1 MELDKF
7 TKEELDEL
15 FEASFKVKEIMER
28 YDNWRN
34 LILDNQI
41 YRHNFLLVQL
51 VMGEWKK
58 RILSPNKEFN
68 NEFKLLMI
76 LNYHLFVG
84 SARFCP
90 DSINTLY
97 EYPHIF

>member
-41 YRHNFLLVQL
+41 YEFTFLNTFAYNCYYA
-51 VMGEWKK
+51 MSRK
-58 RILSPNKEFN
+58 
-68 NEFKLLMI
+68 FKMRTQK
-76 LNYHLFVG
+76 
-84 SARFCP
+84 AP
-90 DSINTLY
+90 
-97 EYPHIF
+97 E

>member
-58 RILSPNKEFN
+58 RILSPIKNQNDYGK
-68 NEFKLLMI
+68 
-76 LNYHLFVG
+76 
-84 SARFCP
+84 
-90 DSINTLY
+90 
-97 EYPHIF
+97 

>member
-15 FEASFKVKEIMER
+15 FETSFKVKEIMER

-58 RILSPNKEFN
+58 RILSPIKKSE
-68 NEFKLLMI
+68 
-76 LNYHLFVG
+76 
-84 SARFCP
+84 
-90 DSINTLY
+90 
-97 EYPHIF
+97 

>member
-51 VMGEWKK
+51 QKHLACMYQQSTESYLVTRTNVEVM
-58 RILSPNKEFN
+58 
-68 NEFKLLMI
+68 
-76 LNYHLFVG
+76 
-84 SARFCP
+84 
-90 DSINTLY
+90 
-97 EYPHIF
+97 HITPTKWRWNAKSE

>member
-34 LILDNQI
+34 LILEI
-41 YRHNFLLVQL
+41 
-51 VMGEWKK
+51 K
-58 RILSPNKEFN
+58 
-68 NEFKLLMI
+68 
-76 LNYHLFVG
+76 
-84 SARFCP
+84 
-90 DSINTLY
+90 SIAT
-97 EYPHIF
+97 ISCSCSW

>member
-58 RILSPNKEFN
+58 RKYQHNHSKRILTFTTIR
-68 NEFKLLMI
+68 LMQ
-76 LNYHLFVG
+76 NQ
-84 SARFCP
+84 P
-90 DSINTLY
+90 
-97 EYPHIF
+97 

>member
-34 LILDNQI
+34 LSLDNQI
-41 YRHNFLLVQL
+41 
-51 VMGEWKK
+51 
-58 RILSPNKEFN
+58 
-68 NEFKLLMI
+68 
-76 LNYHLFVG
+76 
-84 SARFCP
+84 
-90 DSINTLY
+90 
-97 EYPHIF
+97 